1 MDRVL
6 KIFTVIENTP
16 DISQRKLCKEVGCSL
31 GTINKILTKLVDEN
45 ELYINQKDQNNYEYK
60 ISSKGK
66 EKKASLLHDYVL
78 ESFDIITSIK
88 KKTKESITDL
98 IDLGIDKFYLFGEKD
113 DIYKI
118 IKMTIMECKRN
129 SEIEYEIIENLD
141 EINKD
146 ERYFLLTWHKDA
158 VVDDANSINVL
169 ML

>member
-6 KIFTVIENTP
+6 KIFTVIESAPN
-16 DISQRKLCKEVGCSL
+16 ISQRKLCKEVGCSL

-60 ISSKGK
+60 ITSKGK
-66 EKKASLLHDYVL
+66 ETKARLLHDYVL
-78 ESFDIITSIK
+78 ESFDIITGIK
-88 KKTKESITDL
+88 KKVKDSLTDL

-146 ERYFLLTWHKDA
+146 EKYFLLTWHREA
-158 VVDDANSINVL
+158 IVDDTNSINVL